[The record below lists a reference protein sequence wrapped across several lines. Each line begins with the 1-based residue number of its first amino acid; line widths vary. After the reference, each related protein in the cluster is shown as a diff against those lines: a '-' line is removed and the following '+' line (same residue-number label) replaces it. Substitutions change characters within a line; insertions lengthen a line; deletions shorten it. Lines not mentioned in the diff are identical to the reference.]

1 MAENH
6 NADEINLLD
15 YLIVILK
22 RKKMIIGV
30 TLSAA
35 LITALISIAMPPVYR
50 AETRILPPQQSSMG
64 VASQLLAQFAGDA
77 SGLVGGALGIKKPN
91 DVYIGMLKSRTIYDR
106 IIDRFGLMDIYEAR
120 YMEDARSRLDEVL
133 NVQSGKDDIITVSVE
148 DKDPERAARMANAF
162 VEEMKDITQNL
173 AVTEASQRRLFFEE
187 QLKRAKENLIKAE
200 EAMKGFQ
207 EKTGA
212 IKIEDQ
218 TAAVIESIARFR
230 ALIAAKE
237 VELKVMKTY
246 ATSQNP
252 DFQRVEEELRGMRE
266 QLTALE
272 AREGKKPDP
281 LMPTAS
287 MPAIGTDYI
296 RKLRDLKYNETLFE
310 LMAKQYEIA
319 RVDEARD
326 ATIIQVLDEAIPPER
341 RAKPKRAL
349 MVLVTAFTGLFF
361 SVFGAFFMEHMK
373 NIEMDAD
380 NRERL
385 DSIKKYAKLR
395 PVR

>member
-22 RKKMIIGV
+22 RKKMIVGV
-30 TLSAA
+30 TLSAT
-35 LITALISIAMPPVYR
+35 LITALISLVMTPIYR
-50 AETRILPPQQSSMG
+50 AETRILPPQQNSSG
-64 VASQLLAQFAGDA
+64 LASQLLAQFAGDA

-91 DVYIGMLKSRTIYDR
+91 EVYIGMLKSRTIYDR
-106 IIDRFGLMDIYEAR
+106 IIDRFGLMEIYDAR
-120 YMEDARSRLDEVL
+120 YMEDARSRLDKVL

-162 VEEMKDITQNL
+162 VEELKEITQNL

-187 QLKRAKENLIKAE
+187 QLRRVKENLMKAE

-218 TAAVIESIARFR
+218 AAAVIEYIARFR

-266 QLTALE
+266 QLAALE
-272 AREGKKPDP
+272 ERKGEKPDP
-281 LMPTAS
+281 LMSTES

-310 LMAKQYEIA
+310 LMTKQYEIA

-326 ATIIQVLDEAIPPER
+326 ATIIQVLDEALPPEKK
-341 RAKPKRAL
+341 AKPKRAL
-349 MVLVTAFTGLFF
+349 MVLVTAFTGLSF

-373 NIEMDAD
+373 NMEMDTD

-385 DSIKKYAKLR
+385 DSIKRYAKLR
-395 PVR
+395 P

>member
-1 MAENH
+1 MMEEH
-6 NADEINLLD
+6 NGDEINLLD
-15 YLIVILK
+15 YLIVVLK

-35 LITALISIAMPPVYR
+35 SITVLVSLLMTPIYR
-50 AETRILPPQQSSMG
+50 AETRILPPQQNSSG
-64 VASQLLAQFAGDA
+64 LASQFLAQFAGDA
-77 SGLVGGALGIKKPN
+77 SGLLSGTLGIKNPN
-91 DVYIGMLKSRTIYDR
+91 DVYVGMLRSRTLYDR
-106 IIDRFGLMDIYEAR
+106 IIDRFGLMEIYEAR
-120 YMEDARSRLDEVL
+120 YRSDARERLEESLSVE
-133 NVQSGKDDIITVSVE
+133 SGKDGIIAIAVE
-148 DKDPERAARMANAF
+148 DEDPERAARMANAF
-162 VEEMKDITQNL
+162 VRELKEITQDL

-187 QLKRAKENLIKAE
+187 QLKRSKENLIRAE
-200 EAMKGFQ
+200 EDMKGFQ

-212 IKIEDQ
+212 IKIEEQ
-218 TAAVIESIARFR
+218 TAAVIESIARLR
-230 ALIAAKE
+230 ALIAAKV

-252 DFQRVEEELRGMRE
+252 DFQRVEEELSGMRE
-266 QLTALE
+266 QLAALE

-281 LMPTAS
+281 LMPAES
-287 MPAIGTDYI
+287 MPSIGTDYI

-326 ATIIQVLDEAIPPER
+326 ATVIQVLDEALPPEK
-341 RAKPKRAL
+341 RARPKRAL
-349 MVLVTAFTGLFF
+349 MVLVTAFAGLFF
-361 SVFGAFFMEHMK
+361 SIFGAFFTEYMGNLK
-373 NIEMDAD
+373 KDAD

-385 DSIKKYAKLR
+385 DSLKKYAKFG